1 MTIERNDLLTIC
13 RQLLEWAQVTGG
25 WEAPVWHQLRAAV
38 EQEGASQTLVIEEAA
53 PSWVGCPRPGDRV
66 LRLHLDG
73 VLDFVIPDGVDEED
87 EGWDDWRDAA
97 IQSALDD
104 GRWLECTAVADSEVG
119 VLGDR
124 GWLR

>member
-1 MTIERNDLLTIC
+1 MTIERNDVLPIYRRVLD
-13 RQLLEWAQVTGG
+13 WARATGG
-25 WEAPVWHQLRAAV
+25 WEAPVWRQLRAAI
-38 EQEGASQTLVIEEAA
+38 ERAGLSQRLVIEAAA
-53 PSWVGCPRPGDRV
+53 PSWPGCPRPGDRV
-66 LRLHLDG
+66 LRLHIDG
-73 VLDFVIPDGVDEED
+73 VLDLAMPEGIDEESPC
-87 EGWDDWRDAA
+87 WDGWRDEA